1 MLRKV
6 RMSDFESPLDKILRE
21 ARERG
26 EFDNLPGKGKP
37 IQWEDETHVPEDQR
51 MAQRLLKHNGFTPDW
66 IELGNDLDARYR
78 VLQERLA
85 RARADRAAGALDQ
98 KGWQSI
104 AQEIAGKIRELNKS
118 IIGYNL
124 RTPHESL
131 HKRAYPIDPDLI

>member
-1 MLRKV
+1 
-6 RMSDFESPLDKILRE
+6 MSDFESPLDKILRE

-26 EFDNLPGKGKP
+26 EFDDLPGKGKP

-51 MAQRLLKHNGFTPDW
+51 MAHRLLKHNGFTLDW
-66 IELGNDLDARYR
+66 IELGKELDARYR
-78 VLQERLA
+78 ALQERLA
-85 RARADRAAGALDQ
+85 RARADRAAGSLGQ
-98 KGWQSI
+98 NEWHSI